1 LIIKG
6 YSNRIGAWDG
16 GDKLRKRFGV
26 FERFT
31 EQARRAVFFA
41 RYVAGH
47 QRAEY
52 ITTAH
57 LLIGLAWEGKTR
69 ISEIDSLKNRIP
81 ELCAL
86 LGIPWPLGK
95 ASKKQ
100 LMADL
105 RLNNNL
111 KMAMKYSAEEA
122 EMDQLAYI
130 DTDHLLR
137 GLLRFPN
144 EASSALQSIHFDLPT
159 ARAVS
164 QRHRAKLS
172 PELIPVSMTARNSSG
187 QVSGMAAYPF
197 LMVAILA
204 LAEIFLILLVSW
216 LK

>member
-1 LIIKG
+1 M
-6 YSNRIGAWDG
+6 
-16 GDKLRKRFGV
+16 
-26 FERFT
+26 FERYT

-47 QRAEY
+47 QRAGF

-86 LGIPWPLGK
+86 LGIQWPLGK

-100 LMADL
+100 VMTDM
-105 RLNNNL
+105 RLDNNS
-111 KMAMKYSAEEA
+111 KIAMKYSAEEA

-144 EASSALQSIHFDLPT
+144 EASSALRSIQLDLPT
-159 ARAVS
+159 ARVAS
-164 QRHRAKLS
+164 QHQRIVFP
-172 PELIPVSMTARNSSG
+172 PESIPVSIPINSDTR
-187 QVSGMAAYPF
+187 QLPKMVAHPF
-197 LMVAILA
+197 LMVIVLA
-204 LAEIFLILLVSW
+204 LAEIFLLLLVSW
-216 LK
+216 RK